1 MKVADSFKLSLNN
14 ILHRRL
20 RAWLTLLGI
29 IIGVAAVVS
38 IISIGEG
45 AQASVNQQLS
55 GFGADII
62 TVTAGFS
69 RAGGFGGDFRGG
81 GSEGGGGRVLISGS
95 STTRN
100 SSSTTTTPELTT
112 KDLMIIRNN
121 PNILHVNGIVSGRG
135 EMIFLAEKSNVTV
148 QGVDPNTWTQTIQV
162 TLSSGRLLTA
172 SDTTSIVIGNRLA
185 NSTFKEPLT
194 IGRKVTIEDKPF
206 TIVGILAAS
215 GTGLGFGGGDSTV
228 YMTQNSA
235 WNTIDVNRDVFSS
248 IQAKASSADMVET
261 ATEELTQSLLI
272 SRKVTTRSQ
281 NFSVTSS
288 QAIKE
293 QITSVTQ
300 TLTLFLGAIAAVSLV
315 VGAIGVAN
323 SMFTSVLEKTKEIG
337 ILKALGTTNNEILI
351 IFIMESG
358 LFGFLG
364 GIIGV
369 IIGMIISEMISNLG
383 VISIPMI
390 RGGAGGT
397 LVSPQLIIIAI
408 FLSTVIGII
417 SGVMPARA
425 ASKMKPVD
433 ALRYE

>member
-45 AQASVNQQLS
+45 AQTSINQQLS

-62 TVTAGFS
+62 TITAGFS

-81 GSEGGGGRVLISGS
+81 GPEGGGGDGGRTRS
-95 STTRN
+95 STNTVE
-100 SSSTTTTPELTT
+100 TPKLTT
-112 KDLMIIRNN
+112 KDLMIIRSN
-121 PNILHVNGIVSGRG
+121 PNISYVNGIVSGRG
-135 EMIFLAEKSNVTV
+135 EMVFLAETTNATI

-162 TLSSGRLLTA
+162 TLASGRLLSA
-172 SDTTSIVIGNRLA
+172 SDSTAIVIGNRLA

-194 IGRKVTIEDKPF
+194 IGRKITIEDKPF
-206 TIVGILAAS
+206 TVVGILAPA

-248 IQAKASSADMVET
+248 IQAKASSADIVET
-261 ATEELTQSLLI
+261 VTDELTQSLLI

-300 TLTLFLGAIAAVSLV
+300 TLTLFLGAIAAVSLI

-337 ILKALGTTNNEILI
+337 ILKALGTTNNEILT

-358 LFGFLG
+358 LFGLLG

-369 IIGMIISEMISNLG
+369 IIGMLISEIISGLG